1 MFTAGETVMVKD
13 APTRD
18 RTGDWTSNPAPRPV
32 PGVGI
37 ELIGTRSDTDR
48 RNSTISDYRLMF
60 PPGDPIAAG
69 AEVQLPN
76 DTIWSQVT
84 GKPHNWHSPLTAW
97 EPGVVVLAQ
106 RIG

>member
-18 RTGDWTSNPAPRPV
+18 RTGDSTANPEPREV
-32 PGVGI
+32 DGVGI
-37 ELIGTRSDTDR
+37 ELVATRSNTER

-69 AEVQLPN
+69 AEIQLP
-76 DTIWSQVT
+76 DDIVWCQVT
-84 GKPHNWHSPLTAW
+84 GKPHGWHSPFTAW
-97 EPGVVVLAQ
+97 KPGVVVLAQ
-106 RIG
+106 RVD